1 MKYESS
7 FKSEADGLEIS
18 VMALI
23 PDKKPYRA
31 IVQLVH
37 GMSEHKDRY
46 IPFMQYLAKL
56 GYVVVIHD
64 HRGHGKSV
72 KHQDD
77 LGFTYGGGAQAMLQD
92 IRTVNRKI
100 HAYYPELPLILMGH
114 SMGSLAVRAFVAEHD
129 SCVDMLIV
137 CGSPSYNTAMPLGV
151 AIAKTEKA
159 VFGPRHRSKLI
170 ETMSFGAGAMKFRK
184 DKRCTAWICSDPDV
198 AKEYEE
204 SEMCGFTFTDDAY
217 LALFELMK
225 RAYDVEHFSCTNPDM
240 PVLFVSG
247 AEDPCLI
254 NVRHFA
260 KTVRAM
266 RRAGYKDV
274 KGKLYPGMR
283 HEILN
288 EIGREQVYHDIA
300 VYMRK
305 KVEKDVFSETDI
317 TYPVIK
323 TDSGWKI
330 VSLDDETVKI
340 MSANFK
346 SVEEEI
352 NNSLNNMDNEDSSG
366 SSSNA
371 PEASADDT
379 LNLTT
384 EKFTIKYT
392 KHTITKDFAGNPCI
406 MVYYD
411 YTNNSSSASS
421 AMVDV
426 SLKAYQHGESCEA
439 AIPEN
444 NDDAIDH
451 FTAEIQ
457 PGQTVNVC
465 QAFTLT
471 DESDVTVQAQEAFS
485 FDEDANARQ
494 ILKVK

>member
-31 IVQLVH
+31 VVQLVH
-37 GMSEHKDRY
+37 GMSEHKERY

-114 SMGSLAVRAFVAEHD
+114 SMGSLAV
-129 SCVDMLIV
+129 
-137 CGSPSYNTAMPLGV
+137 

-170 ETMSFGAGAMKFRK
+170 EAMSFGAGAMKFRK

-305 KVEKDVFSETDI
+305 KGF
-317 TYPVIK
+317 
-323 TDSGWKI
+323 
-330 VSLDDETVKI
+330 
-340 MSANFK
+340 
-346 SVEEEI
+346 
-352 NNSLNNMDNEDSSG
+352 
-366 SSSNA
+366 
-371 PEASADDT
+371 
-379 LNLTT
+379 
-384 EKFTIKYT
+384 
-392 KHTITKDFAGNPCI
+392 
-406 MVYYD
+406 
-411 YTNNSSSASS
+411 
-421 AMVDV
+421 
-426 SLKAYQHGESCEA
+426 
-439 AIPEN
+439 
-444 NDDAIDH
+444 
-451 FTAEIQ
+451 
-457 PGQTVNVC
+457 
-465 QAFTLT
+465 
-471 DESDVTVQAQEAFS
+471 
-485 FDEDANARQ
+485 
-494 ILKVK
+494 